1 MWDKRNTIILVLILA
16 VIVFGYLWGRSYKDN
31 QQYRES
37 IKQLR
42 NELIAYKSINR
53 QLSEQNKRFE
63 QSIRELRKQITEYRS
78 RIAEAR
84 AIVAGLQKDT
94 GAISGELQ
102 QAIETVRRIKTELQ
116 KLKKSLQSDGNRE

>member
-53 QLSEQNKRFE
+53 QLSEQNKRFAE
-63 QSIRELRKQITEYRS
+63 SITELRKQLTEYRS

-84 AIVAGLQKDT
+84 KIVAGLQKDT